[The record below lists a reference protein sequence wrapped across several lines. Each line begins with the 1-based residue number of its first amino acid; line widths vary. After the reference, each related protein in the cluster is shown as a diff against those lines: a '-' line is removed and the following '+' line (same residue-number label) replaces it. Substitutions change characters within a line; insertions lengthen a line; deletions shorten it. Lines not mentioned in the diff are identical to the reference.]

1 MGEGAY
7 PLAWSDTHLEIIHNA
22 EQAVLTGTGTA
33 VAAPRGEG
41 KTSVMQGVAVSLLA
55 RRMIRFPVLAGWKF
69 DDAKKAFRAWLRML
83 SDSPEFAADYP
94 ELTQPF
100 EVSTHATALKGLTWE
115 DSGEGIGAEIDTI
128 SKLIILPDSIG
139 AISARSVQGD
149 AKGLHATLY
158 DGTIVRPDLLLL
170 DDAQDAKRAGNP
182 DAVAKTVDVIENVFM
197 GMGGPNKRLTTF
209 CACTVE
215 AKGDVSEH
223 FLDRPGWTSV
233 RTARISSWP
242 DGWSDDDSP
251 VRALWD
257 EWNGIRLDGSTD
269 DNIAFYVQH
278 KDTLTKGMTVSWSE
292 RFDPSR
298 GEPDALYSAMWAFYD
313 MGEDVFARMMQN
325 DPLIKEPAVFDL
337 TPEIITSRITN
348 RLQGEPVEDAELVI
362 VSTDLN
368 PSYAFS
374 SAVVGFGAGHRAWVI
389 DYWTYR
395 GVSGHGIV
403 SGNVSLEE
411 RSTKV
416 YEALVVLGKDIMSR
430 TVTPSR
436 WYIDAS
442 GTDFKT
448 VLNFCKNSPALVG
461 IQAVPC
467 TGRVENNGYKPNGSN
482 SKQVGHWAYRSYDK
496 KTRKR
501 QQLKAGRS
509 LGL

>member
-1 MGEGAY
+1 
-7 PLAWSDTHLEIIHNA
+7 
-22 EQAVLTGTGTA
+22 
-33 VAAPRGEG
+33 
-41 KTSVMQGVAVSLLA
+41 
-55 RRMIRFPVLAGWKF
+55 
-69 DDAKKAFRAWLRML
+69 
-83 SDSPEFAADYP
+83 
-94 ELTQPF
+94 
-100 EVSTHATALKGLTWE
+100 
-115 DSGEGIGAEIDTI
+115 
-128 SKLIILPDSIG
+128 
-139 AISARSVQGD
+139 
-149 AKGLHATLY
+149 
-158 DGTIVRPDLLLL
+158 
-170 DDAQDAKRAGNP
+170 
-182 DAVAKTVDVIENVFM
+182 VAKTVDVIENVFM

-496 KTRKR
+496 KTREHWLVWHASYWKELAQRAWLGSVGNAGSVNLPKANAVKQHEGFAKQICRESLSGKGEVGGKMIWTWNTQPGEHDYGDVMAQAYAGASWMGYGPVREQTAKPRRPRRPLNVR
-501 QQLKAGRS
+501 QRPI
-509 LGL
+509 